1 MLYPPIGET
10 LRRTSSSTT
19 DFQTMKVQYSEIPDS
34 LKIIPRWHLWKDV
47 KGRKIPIQ
55 ATSGMKSAR
64 SNDPSTWTTFDIA
77 VEAHKQL
84 SRDHDNL
91 GLAFEIG
98 TESCDHPVTGFDFDD
113 CFTLLGEMQPWAREV
128 WDLIKRDCYAEVS
141 PSGKGFKA
149 LVAGEKPKGFRCRN
163 IIKGT
168 QAIEVYGKSRFWTIT
183 GDVIPNEGIL
193 GKDDPDM
200 LRNAV
205 KVALN
210 QTNEQPE
217 PQQQTAMPSG
227 QSGVERATL
236 YLSKIGPISEGSR
249 NSSLFGLAGH
259 LFSFG
264 LDESM
269 VIALLQ
275 QWQLANVSPP
285 LTLTEVTSLVR
296 SSNKNGTPRKPK
308 GESEFRYEPIEHT
321 DEMVLD
327 VRKLW
332 ESAQSR
338 KKYEL
343 KDVDFNA
350 PGLISEILARNKE
363 LAESW
368 LPELAFASALATM
381 SAITCGKV
389 TAEGTHPNLFMVG
402 LAPSGAGKD
411 FGRKLTRDTLYR
423 AGFSEVLGAEVLS
436 SGEGFVKSLETQ
448 NVQLFQLDEIAEMFG
463 EMGDANHYMAK
474 TGKLLKQAYS
484 SSGDPEWKPNCRADA
499 KNNIIVRE
507 PFPIIYGTTTPD
519 LFYSRFSPDSVNDG
533 LLGRLLI
540 FSQEHY
546 DISLGRI
553 YQQMTATESIVD
565 KAKSWKDASAH
576 GNLPPESF
584 PGNRLNWTFSKESK
598 NELLALSDEIK
609 LNSTRGKENTGLWRR
624 TADKIQKLALL
635 FACSRLGPVQDGIVE
650 HADTLRAIL
659 IVKRL
664 TYRSIHKVQTELV
677 KSQADADR
685 QKVLTALKNRGG
697 RIPKGRISV
706 YDKLSKKTRKDVIE
720 DLLESDRVRLE
731 QGKDGVLYY
740 VLNT

>member
-1 MLYPPIGET
+1 M
-10 LRRTSSSTT
+10 
-19 DFQTMKVQYSEIPDS
+19 DVQYAKIPDS
-34 LKIIPRWHLWKDV
+34 LKSIPRWHLWKNA

-55 ATSGMKSAR
+55 ANDEMMPAK
-64 SNDPSTWTTFDIA
+64 SNDPSTWTTFEVA
-77 VEAHKQL
+77 KEHHERL
-84 SRDHDNL
+84 SQHNEHI
-91 GLAFEIG
+91 GLAFELG
-98 TESCDHPVTGFDFDD
+98 TTSCEPQVTGFDFDD
-113 CFTLLGEMQPWAREV
+113 CFTPDGLMMEWAAVV
-128 WDLIKRDCYAEVS
+128 WYEISADSHSEIS
-141 PSGKGFKA
+141 PSETGFKS
-149 LVAGEKPKGFRCRN
+149 LVVGKKPAGRCRRV
-163 IIKGT
+163 IEGT
-168 QAIEVYGKSRFWTIT
+168 QAIEVYGNNRFWAIT
-183 GDVIPNEGIL
+183 GDTIGRPDDEFGDVSEHL
-193 GKDDPDM
+193 GEAYRLAVGEPDEPAKQESKVEF
-200 LRNAV
+200 NAR
-205 KVALN
+205 
-210 QTNEQPE
+210 
-217 PQQQTAMPSG
+217 MPSG
-227 QSGVERATL
+227 GSAIERATL
-236 YLSKIGPISEGSR
+236 YLAKVQPPGEGSR
-249 NSSLFGLAGH
+249 NNTLFGLAGH
-259 LFSFG
+259 LLSFG
-264 LDESM
+264 LDQSTA
-269 VIALLQ
+269 IALLQ
-275 QWQLANVSPP
+275 QWQLANVVPP
-285 LTLTEVTSLVR
+285 ISMAELTSLVK
-296 SSNKNGTPRKPK
+296 SSAKNGTAREAK
-308 GESEFRYEPIEHT
+308 GESEYHYEPIEHT
-321 DEMVLD
+321 EEMVLD
-327 VRKLW
+327 IRKLW
-332 ESAQSR
+332 KSAQSR

-343 KDVDFNA
+343 KDVDFYA
-350 PGLISEILARNKE
+350 PGLISEIMDRNKE

-411 FGRKLTRDTLYR
+411 FGRKLTRDTLHR
-423 AGFSEVLGAEVLS
+423 AGFSHLLGAEVLS

-499 KNNIIVRE
+499 KNNIVVRE

-540 FSQEHY
+540 FSQENY
-546 DISLGRI
+546 DMSLGRI
-553 YQQMTATESIVD
+553 YQQMTATDEIVA
-565 KAKSWKDASAH
+565 KAQSWSDAGKQ

-584 PGNRLNWTFSKESK
+584 PGNRLDWTFSNESK
-598 NELLALSDEIK
+598 KELLKLSDEIK

-635 FACSRLGPVQDGIVE
+635 FACSRLGPIQNGVVE
-650 HADTLRAIL
+650 VADTIRAIL

-720 DLLESDRVRLE
+720 DLLESDRIRIE

-740 VLNT
+740 AIVS